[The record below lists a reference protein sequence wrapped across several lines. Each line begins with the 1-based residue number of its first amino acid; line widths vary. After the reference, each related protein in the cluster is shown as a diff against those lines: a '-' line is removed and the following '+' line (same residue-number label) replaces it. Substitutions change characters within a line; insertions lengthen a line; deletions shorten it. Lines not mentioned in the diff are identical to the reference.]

1 MKLPKRV
8 VLVGVIAMATQEPES
23 EVLARPTAK
32 APACSAVLPGV
43 TAEPS
48 GFLMRIWVLLRPTAV
63 GHPCA
68 RYLAWHGNFSD
79 DHLIQP

>member
-32 APACSAVLPGV
+32 APCL
-43 TAEPS
+43 
-48 GFLMRIWVLLRPTAV
+48 
-63 GHPCA
+63 
-68 RYLAWHGNFSD
+68 
-79 DHLIQP
+79 